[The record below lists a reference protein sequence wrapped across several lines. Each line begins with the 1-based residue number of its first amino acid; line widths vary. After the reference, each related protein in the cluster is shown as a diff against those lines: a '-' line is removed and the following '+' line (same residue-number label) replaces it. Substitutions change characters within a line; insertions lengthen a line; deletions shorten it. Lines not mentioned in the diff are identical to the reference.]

1 MQREVIV
8 IGYYRDV
15 SYQVGVY
22 PFDEVST
29 TNASHR
35 KLLALL
41 YLQDEEMFPE
51 TAMGVKF

>member
-1 MQREVIV
+1 VQREVIV